1 MELAATR
8 HKLSSSLTVF
18 FGSRLRGAFQR
29 NTVRSFPIRPRATF
43 SASPVSIAAVSDP
56 AAPNASRQNCSRAE
70 AEAALFLMR
79 SMATARMSSSVS
91 LSSISRPLTIA
102 PTGLITSWHTLEH
115 KSAAKSSGAIV
126 TVVKRPI
133 LWSMLMRSAG
143 TPGPF
148 PDPSGSLSDSRLAG
162 DTFGKTRD
170 EGVPF
175 HMLGR
180 GPCGDL
186 PLSYRRSVEFRSCKP

>member
-1 MELAATR
+1 
-8 HKLSSSLTVF
+8 
-18 FGSRLRGAFQR
+18 
-29 NTVRSFPIRPRATF
+29 
-43 SASPVSIAAVSDP
+43 
-56 AAPNASRQNCSRAE
+56 
-70 AEAALFLMR
+70 MR

-143 TPGPF
+143 
-148 PDPSGSLSDSRLAG
+148 SGSVHQILVALYPIRGLLATYSG
-162 DTFGKTRD
+162 RRAMKGSHFIVG
-170 EGVPF
+170 EGT
-175 HMLGR
+175 LR
-180 GPCGDL
+180 
-186 PLSYRRSVEFRSCKP
+186 